1 MEKTLILLLVVA
13 ILVAAYNYFR
23 DKSDEGEA
31 DDGDAAS
38 RSDMN
43 NQQEPNMVGTDQM
56 VKRNTRDFFLDTL
69 TKIGC
74 QYEIDED
81 NDTIIFAYQGEYFQ
95 VYARDES
102 PFVTLYDT
110 HWAHIELCDIDEFD
124 EFARLQKAINQSNI
138 NNSVITVY
146 TIDEAGGNVDV
157 HCKSVVLF
165 IPELPSIA
173 DYLRLELGEFFR
185 VHNSISAEMEKL
197 RKAEQA
203 DS

>member
-13 ILVAAYNYFR
+13 ILVAAYNYFK

-31 DDGDAAS
+31 DDGDAAP

-102 PFVTLYDT
+102 RFVTLYDT
-110 HWAHIELCDIDEFD
+110 HWAHIEFCDID

>member
-69 TKIGC
+69 SKIGC

-110 HWAHIELCDIDEFD
+110 HWAHIELCDIDEF
-124 EFARLQKAINQSNI
+124 ARLQKAINQSNI
-138 NNSVITVY
+138 NNSVITAY

>member
-110 HWAHIELCDIDEFD
+110 HWAHIELCDIDEF
-124 EFARLQKAINQSNI
+124 ARLQKAINQSNI

-185 VHNSISAEMEKL
+185 VHNSIGAEMEKL

-203 DS
+203 GS

>member
-13 ILVAAYNYFR
+13 ILVAAYNYFK
-23 DKSDEGEA
+23 DKSDEDEA
-31 DDGDAAS
+31 DDGDAAP

-110 HWAHIELCDIDEFD
+110 HWAHIELCDIDEFV
-124 EFARLQKAINQSNI
+124 RLQKAINQSNI

-165 IPELPSIA
+165 IPELPNIA

-185 VHNSISAEMEKL
+185 VHNSIGAEMEKL

>member
-23 DKSDEGEA
+23 DKGDEDEA
-31 DDGDAAS
+31 DDGDAAP
-38 RSDMN
+38 RSDMS

-74 QYEIDED
+74 QYEIDDD

-95 VYARDES
+95 VYARNES

-110 HWAHIELCDIDEFD
+110 HWAHIELCDID

>member
-1 MEKTLILLLVVA
+1 METTIIVLVIITA
-13 ILVAAYNYFR
+13 LGAAYNYFR

-31 DDGDAAS
+31 DDGDAAP

-69 TKIGC
+69 SKIGC

-110 HWAHIELCDIDEFD
+110 HWAHIELCDID

-185 VHNSISAEMEKL
+185 VHNSVSAEMEKR

>member
-23 DKSDEGEA
+23 DKSDEDEA
-31 DDGDAAS
+31 DDGDAAP

-43 NQQEPNMVGTDQM
+43 NQQEPDMVGTDQT

-69 TKIGC
+69 SKIGC

-81 NDTIIFAYQGEYFQ
+81 DDTIIFAYQGEYFQ

-110 HWAHIELCDIDEFD
+110 HWAHIELCDIDEF
-124 EFARLQKAINQSNI
+124 ARLQKTINQSNI
-138 NNSVITVY
+138 SNSVITVY

-165 IPELPSIA
+165 ITELPNIA

-203 DS
+203 GS

>member
-23 DKSDEGEA
+23 DKGDEDEA
-31 DDGDAAS
+31 DDGDAAP

-43 NQQEPNMVGTDQM
+43 NQQAPNMVGTDQM

-69 TKIGC
+69 SKIGC

-81 NDTIIFAYQGEYFQ
+81 NDAIIFAYQGEYFQ

-102 PFVTLYDT
+102 PFVTIYDT
-110 HWAHIELCDIDEFD
+110 HWAHIELCDID

-165 IPELPSIA
+165 IPELPNIA

-185 VHNSISAEMEKL
+185 VHNSIGAEMEKL

>member
-13 ILVAAYNYFR
+13 ILVVAYNYFR
-23 DKSDEGEA
+23 DKSDEEEA
-31 DDGDAAS
+31 DDGDAAP

-43 NQQEPNMVGTDQM
+43 NQQEPNMVGSDQM
-56 VKRNTRDFFLDTL
+56 EKRNTRDFFLDTL
-69 TKIGC
+69 SKIGC

-81 NDTIIFAYQGEYFQ
+81 NDNIIFAYQGEYFQ

-110 HWAHIELCDIDEFD
+110 HWAHIELCDIDEF
-124 EFARLQKAINQSNI
+124 ARLQKAINQSNI
-138 NNSVITVY
+138 DNSVITVY
-146 TIDEAGGNVDV
+146 TIDEAGGNVDA

-185 VHNSISAEMEKL
+185 VHNSIGAEMEKQ

>member
-1 MEKTLILLLVVA
+1 MKKTLILLLVVA

-23 DKSDEGEA
+23 DKSDEDEA
-31 DDGDAAS
+31 DDGDAAP
-38 RSDMN
+38 RSDMS
-43 NQQEPNMVGTDQM
+43 NQQEPNMVGTAQM

-110 HWAHIELCDIDEFD
+110 HWAHIELCDIDEF
-124 EFARLQKAINQSNI
+124 ARLQKAINQSNL

-185 VHNSISAEMEKL
+185 VHNSIGAEMEKL

>member
-23 DKSDEGEA
+23 DKSDEDEA
-31 DDGDAAS
+31 DDGDAAP

-43 NQQEPNMVGTDQM
+43 NQQEPDMVGTDQT

-69 TKIGC
+69 SKIGC

-81 NDTIIFAYQGEYFQ
+81 DDTIIFAYQGEYFQ

-110 HWAHIELCDIDEFD
+110 HWAHIELCDIDEF
-124 EFARLQKAINQSNI
+124 ARLQKTINQSNI
-138 NNSVITVY
+138 SNSVITVY

-165 IPELPSIA
+165 IPELPNIA

-203 DS
+203 GS

>member
-23 DKSDEGEA
+23 DKSDEDEA
-31 DDGDAAS
+31 DDGDAAP

-43 NQQEPNMVGTDQM
+43 NQQAPNMVGTDQM
-56 VKRNTRDFFLDTL
+56 VMRNARDFFLDIL
-69 TKIGC
+69 SKIGC

-81 NDTIIFAYQGEYFQ
+81 NDAIIFAYQGEYFQ

-110 HWAHIELCDIDEFD
+110 HWAHIELCDIDEF
-124 EFARLQKAINQSNI
+124 ARLQKTINQSNI

-185 VHNSISAEMEKL
+185 VHNSIGAEMEKL

>member
-1 MEKTLILLLVVA
+1 MEKPLILLLVVA

-23 DKSDEGEA
+23 DKSDEDEA
-31 DDGDAAS
+31 DDGDAAP

-43 NQQEPNMVGTDQM
+43 NQQAPNMVGTDQM

-69 TKIGC
+69 RKIGC

-95 VYARDES
+95 VYARNES

-110 HWAHIELCDIDEFD
+110 HWAHIELCDIDEF
-124 EFARLQKAINQSNI
+124 ARLQKTINQSNI

-185 VHNSISAEMEKL
+185 VHNSIGAEMEKL

>member
-23 DKSDEGEA
+23 DKSDEDEA
-31 DDGDAAS
+31 DDGDAAP

-56 VKRNTRDFFLDTL
+56 VMRNARDFFLDIL
-69 TKIGC
+69 SKIGC

-81 NDTIIFAYQGEYFQ
+81 NDAIIFAYQGEYFQ

-102 PFVTLYDT
+102 PFVTLYNT
-110 HWAHIELCDIDEFD
+110 HWAHIELCDIDEF
-124 EFARLQKAINQSNI
+124 ARLQKTINQSNI

-185 VHNSISAEMEKL
+185 VHNSIGAEMEKL

>member
-23 DKSDEGEA
+23 DKSDEDEA
-31 DDGDAAS
+31 DDGDAAP
-38 RSDMN
+38 RSDMS
-43 NQQEPNMVGTDQM
+43 NQQAPNMVGTDQM

-69 TKIGC
+69 SKIGC

-110 HWAHIELCDIDEFD
+110 HWAHIELCDID

-185 VHNSISAEMEKL
+185 VHNSIGAEMEKL

>member
-23 DKSDEGEA
+23 DKSDEDEA
-31 DDGDAAS
+31 DDGDAAP

-56 VKRNTRDFFLDTL
+56 VMRNARDFFLDIL
-69 TKIGC
+69 SKIGC

-95 VYARDES
+95 VYARNES

-110 HWAHIELCDIDEFD
+110 HWAHIELCDID

-185 VHNSISAEMEKL
+185 VHNSIGAEMEKL

>member
-23 DKSDEGEA
+23 DKSDEDEA
-31 DDGDAAS
+31 DDGDAAP
-38 RSDMN
+38 RSDMS
-43 NQQEPNMVGTDQM
+43 NQQAPNMVGTDQM
-56 VKRNTRDFFLDTL
+56 EKRNTRDFFLDTL
-69 TKIGC
+69 SKIGC

-110 HWAHIELCDIDEFD
+110 HWAHIELCDIDEF
-124 EFARLQKAINQSNI
+124 ARLQKAINQSNI

-146 TIDEAGGNVDV
+146 TINEAGGNVDV

-165 IPELPSIA
+165 IPELPNIA

-185 VHNSISAEMEKL
+185 VHNSVCAEMEKQ

>member
-23 DKSDEGEA
+23 DKSDEDEA
-31 DDGDAAS
+31 DDGDAAP

-43 NQQEPNMVGTDQM
+43 NQQEPDMVGTDQT

-69 TKIGC
+69 SKIGC

-81 NDTIIFAYQGEYFQ
+81 DDTIIFAYQGEYFQ

-110 HWAHIELCDIDEFD
+110 HWAHIELCDIDEF
-124 EFARLQKAINQSNI
+124 ARLQKTINQSNI
-138 NNSVITVY
+138 SNSVITVY

-165 IPELPSIA
+165 IPELPNIA

>member
-13 ILVAAYNYFR
+13 ILVAAYNYFK

-31 DDGDAAS
+31 DDGDAAP
-38 RSDMN
+38 RSDMS

-69 TKIGC
+69 SKIGC
-74 QYEIDED
+74 QYEIDEN

-110 HWAHIELCDIDEFD
+110 HWAHIELCDIDEF
-124 EFARLQKAINQSNI
+124 ARLQKAINQSNI
-138 NNSVITVY
+138 SNSVITVY

-185 VHNSISAEMEKL
+185 VHNSIGAEMEKL

>member
-31 DDGDAAS
+31 DDGDVAP
-38 RSDMN
+38 RSDMS
-43 NQQEPNMVGTDQM
+43 NQQEPNMVGTDQT
-56 VKRNTRDFFLDTL
+56 VKRNTRDFFLGTL

-110 HWAHIELCDIDEFD
+110 HWAHIELCDID

-185 VHNSISAEMEKL
+185 VHNSIGAEMEKL

>member
-1 MEKTLILLLVVA
+1 METTIIVLVIIA
-13 ILVAAYNYFR
+13 ALVAAYNYFMSR
-23 DKSDEGEA
+23 RESNEA
-31 DDGDAAS
+31 DDGDAAP

-69 TKIGC
+69 SKIGC

-81 NDTIIFAYQGEYFQ
+81 NDNIIFAYQGEYFQ
-95 VYARDES
+95 VYARNES

-110 HWAHIELCDIDEFD
+110 HWAHVELCDID

-185 VHNSISAEMEKL
+185 VHNSIGAEMEKL

>member
-23 DKSDEGEA
+23 YKSEEDEA
-31 DDGDAAS
+31 DDGDAAP

-43 NQQEPNMVGTDQM
+43 NQQAPNMVGTDQM

-69 TKIGC
+69 SKIGC

-110 HWAHIELCDIDEFD
+110 HWAHIELCDIDEF
-124 EFARLQKAINQSNI
+124 ARLQKAINQSNI
-138 NNSVITVY
+138 DNSVITVY

-185 VHNSISAEMEKL
+185 VHNSIGAEMEKL

>member
-13 ILVAAYNYFR
+13 ILVASYNYIR
-23 DKSDEGEA
+23 DKSDEDEA
-31 DDGDAAS
+31 DDGDAAP

-56 VKRNTRDFFLDTL
+56 VMRNARDFFLDIL
-69 TKIGC
+69 SKIGC

-81 NDTIIFAYQGEYFQ
+81 NDNIIFAYQGEYFQ

-110 HWAHIELCDIDEFD
+110 HWAHIELCDIDEF
-124 EFARLQKAINQSNI
+124 AWLQKAINQSNI
-138 NNSVITVY
+138 SNSVITVY

>member
-1 MEKTLILLLVVA
+1 MEKPLILLLVVA

-23 DKSDEGEA
+23 DKSDEDEA
-31 DDGDAAS
+31 DDGDAAP

-43 NQQEPNMVGTDQM
+43 NQQEPNMVGTDQT

-95 VYARDES
+95 VYARNES

-110 HWAHIELCDIDEFD
+110 HWAHIELCDID

-165 IPELPSIA
+165 IPELPNIA

-185 VHNSISAEMEKL
+185 VHNSIGAEMEKL

>member
-23 DKSDEGEA
+23 DKSDEDEA
-31 DDGDAAS
+31 DDGDAAP
-38 RSDMN
+38 RSDMS
-43 NQQEPNMVGTDQM
+43 NQQAPNMVGTDQM
-56 VKRNTRDFFLDTL
+56 EKRITRDFFLDTL
-69 TKIGC
+69 SKIGC

-110 HWAHIELCDIDEFD
+110 HWAHIELCDIDEF
-124 EFARLQKAINQSNI
+124 ARLQKAINQSNI

-165 IPELPSIA
+165 IPELPNIA

>member
-23 DKSDEGEA
+23 DKSDEDEA
-31 DDGDAAS
+31 DDGDAAP

-56 VKRNTRDFFLDTL
+56 VMRNARDFFLDIL
-69 TKIGC
+69 SKIGC

-81 NDTIIFAYQGEYFQ
+81 NDAIIFAYQGEYFQ

-110 HWAHIELCDIDEFD
+110 HWAHIELCDIDEF
-124 EFARLQKAINQSNI
+124 ARLQKTINQSNI

-185 VHNSISAEMEKL
+185 VHNSISAELEKL

>member
-23 DKSDEGEA
+23 DKSDEDEA
-31 DDGDAAS
+31 DDGDAAP
-38 RSDMN
+38 RSDMS

-56 VKRNTRDFFLDTL
+56 VKRNTRDFFLDIL
-69 TKIGC
+69 SKIGC

-81 NDTIIFAYQGEYFQ
+81 DDTIIFAYQGEYFQ

-110 HWAHIELCDIDEFD
+110 HWAHIELCDID

>member
-23 DKSDEGEA
+23 DKSDEDEA
-31 DDGDAAS
+31 DDGDAAP

-56 VKRNTRDFFLDTL
+56 VKRNSRDFFLDSL

-81 NDTIIFAYQGEYFQ
+81 NDTSIFAYQGEYFQ

-110 HWAHIELCDIDEFD
+110 HWAHIELCDIDEF
-124 EFARLQKAINQSNI
+124 ARLQKAINQSNI
-138 NNSVITVY
+138 NNSLITVY

>member
-1 MEKTLILLLVVA
+1 MEKPLILLLVVA

-23 DKSDEGEA
+23 DKSDEDEA
-31 DDGDAAS
+31 DDGDAAP

-56 VKRNTRDFFLDTL
+56 VMRNARDFFLDIL
-69 TKIGC
+69 SKIGC

-81 NDTIIFAYQGEYFQ
+81 NDAIIFAYQGEYFQ

-102 PFVTLYDT
+102 PFVTLYNT
-110 HWAHIELCDIDEFD
+110 HWAHIELCDIDEF
-124 EFARLQKAINQSNI
+124 ARLQKTINQSNI

-185 VHNSISAEMEKL
+185 VHNSIGAEMEKL

>member
-110 HWAHIELCDIDEFD
+110 HWAHIELCDIDEF
-124 EFARLQKAINQSNI
+124 ARLQKAINQSNI

-146 TIDEAGGNVDV
+146 TIFHSRVAQ
-157 HCKSVVLF
+157 HC
-165 IPELPSIA
+165 
-173 DYLRLELGEFFR
+173 RL
-185 VHNSISAEMEKL
+185 SPP
-197 RKAEQA
+197 
-203 DS
+203 

>member
-23 DKSDEGEA
+23 DKSDEEEA
-31 DDGDAAS
+31 DDGDAAP
-38 RSDMN
+38 RSDMS
-43 NQQEPNMVGTDQM
+43 NQQAPNMVGTDQM
-56 VKRNTRDFFLDTL
+56 EKRITRDFFLDTL
-69 TKIGC
+69 SKIGC

-95 VYARDES
+95 VYARNES

-110 HWAHIELCDIDEFD
+110 HWAHIELCDID

-165 IPELPSIA
+165 IPELPNIA

>member
-23 DKSDEGEA
+23 DKSDEDEA
-31 DDGDAAS
+31 DDGDAAP
-38 RSDMN
+38 RSDMS
-43 NQQEPNMVGTDQM
+43 NQQAPNMVGTDQM
-56 VKRNTRDFFLDTL
+56 EKRITRDFFLDTL
-69 TKIGC
+69 SKIGC

-95 VYARDES
+95 VYARNES

-110 HWAHIELCDIDEFD
+110 HWAHIELCDID

-165 IPELPSIA
+165 IPELPNIA

>member
-13 ILVAAYNYFR
+13 ILVASYNFFR

-31 DDGDAAS
+31 DDGDAVP

-69 TKIGC
+69 SKIGC

-110 HWAHIELCDIDEFD
+110 HWAHIELCDIDEF
-124 EFARLQKAINQSNI
+124 ARLQKAINQSNI
-138 NNSVITVY
+138 DNSVITVY

-173 DYLRLELGEFFR
+173 DYLRLELGELFR

>member
-23 DKSDEGEA
+23 DKSDEDEA
-31 DDGDAAS
+31 DDGDAAP
-38 RSDMN
+38 RSDMS
-43 NQQEPNMVGTDQM
+43 NQQEHAITVSDQM
-56 VKRNTRDFFLDTL
+56 EKRNTRDFFLDTL
-69 TKIGC
+69 SKIGC

-110 HWAHIELCDIDEFD
+110 HWAHIELCDID

>member
-31 DDGDAAS
+31 DDGDVAP
-38 RSDMN
+38 RSDMST
-43 NQQEPNMVGTDQM
+43 QQEPTMVGTDQP
-56 VKRNTRDFFLDTL
+56 VKRNTRDFFLGTL

-110 HWAHIELCDIDEFD
+110 HWAHIELCDID

>member
-23 DKSDEGEA
+23 NKSDEDEA
-31 DDGDAAS
+31 DDGDAAP
-38 RSDMN
+38 RFDMN

-69 TKIGC
+69 SKIGC

-95 VYARDES
+95 VYVRDES

-110 HWAHIELCDIDEFD
+110 HWAHIELCDID

>member
-1 MEKTLILLLVVA
+1 METTIIVLVIIA
-13 ILVAAYNYFR
+13 ALVAAYNYFR

-31 DDGDAAS
+31 DDGDAAP

-69 TKIGC
+69 SKIGC

-110 HWAHIELCDIDEFD
+110 HWAHIELCDID

-185 VHNSISAEMEKL
+185 VHNSVSAEMEKR

>member
-23 DKSDEGEA
+23 DKSDEDEA
-31 DDGDAAS
+31 DDGDAAP

-43 NQQEPNMVGTDQM
+43 NQQEPNMVGTDQT

-110 HWAHIELCDIDEFD
+110 HWAHIELCDIDEF
-124 EFARLQKAINQSNI
+124 AWLQKAINQSNI

-146 TIDEAGGNVDV
+146 TIDEAGGNVDL

-185 VHNSISAEMEKL
+185 VHNSIGAEMEKL

>member
-13 ILVAAYNYFR
+13 ILVAAYNYFK

-31 DDGDAAS
+31 DDGDAAP

-56 VKRNTRDFFLDTL
+56 EKRNTRDFFLDTL
-69 TKIGC
+69 SKIGC

-110 HWAHIELCDIDEFD
+110 HWAHIELCDIDEF
-124 EFARLQKAINQSNI
+124 ARLQKAINQSNI

-146 TIDEAGGNVDV
+146 TINEAGGNVDV

-165 IPELPSIA
+165 IPELPNIA

-185 VHNSISAEMEKL
+185 VHNSVCAEMEKQ